1 MKNKIQILCY
11 GDSNTWGCIGRWY
24 ESDAPSE
31 RYDEEHR
38 WPCVLQKELGDSFNV
53 IPEGLGGRTTIYDL
67 DGEWRNGERYLKPC
81 LLSHRPL
88 DLVIILLGTND
99 LQKAVQPEEEDLG
112 KGISRLIDLVRENPN
127 AGRSAIAPKILI
139 ISPIGVEKSHPD
151 GRVLVYDKFK
161 GDIGRRKS
169 LLFPSVYRIIAEEKG
184 CYYLDA
190 TPYAKVGEA
199 DGVHFDAQSHINLGK
214 AVAALIRDEIYPEK

>member
-112 KGISRLIDLVRENPN
+112 KGISRLIDIVQENPKV
-127 AGRSAIAPKILI
+127 GRDVKAPKILI
-139 ISPIGVEKSHPD
+139 IAPVEIRKSHPD

-169 LLFPSVYRIIAEEKG
+169 LLFPALYKIIAKEKG
-184 CYYLDA
+184 CYYLNAAD
-190 TPYAKVGEA
+190 YAQPGEA
-199 DGVHFDAQSHINLGK
+199 DGVHFDAQSHVNLGK
-214 AVAALIRDEIYPEK
+214 AVAELIQKEIYPGE